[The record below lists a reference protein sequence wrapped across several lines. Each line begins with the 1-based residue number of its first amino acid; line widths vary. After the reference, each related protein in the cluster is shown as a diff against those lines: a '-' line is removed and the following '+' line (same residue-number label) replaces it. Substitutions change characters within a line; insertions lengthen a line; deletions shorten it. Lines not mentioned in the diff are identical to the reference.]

1 MVEGAGKL
9 AQLVGKHNIRRG
21 RIELPLFDTLARC
34 HQIIQRQHNL
44 TADAPQGHHRQQQ
57 DAQAARQRHENHQL
71 YLMFGV
77 VL

>member
-9 AQLVGKHNIRRG
+9 AQLVGKRSIRRG
-21 RIELPLFDTLARC
+21 SVELPLFDTLARC